1 MAGQDVFQE
10 ALALVSRGEKAALS
24 TIVSSKGSLP
34 MSKKAKML
42 VRADGEMVGTVGGGC
57 LEADVWAE
65 ARQVME
71 AGVPTLQKFILT
83 EKHAG
88 ENGLNC
94 GGNVEIFT
102 EPLLPGR
109 ADEMLDAIARVRKA
123 RGSAVLATLVSG
135 GEQIGAK
142 LLIHPD
148 GRSAGGLGHAKAE
161 AGVRE
166 EVVGLAAIPED
177 LLEVVAIGAEPA
189 VVFLESIC
197 PEPTLF
203 LFGGGHVSFAIARI
217 AQSVG
222 FRIVVID
229 DRPMFANKARF
240 PMASET
246 LTLDMETAFD
256 HLAIDDLSYVVA
268 VTRGHQHDKP
278 IIEQAVETHAAYIG
292 MIGSRRKI
300 ALMWKELEAK
310 GIPREKLDA
319 VHAPIGLDI
328 GADTPEEIAVSVV
341 AELIQARRSRG
352 KPTHRGVS
360 LSAIRGRH
368 GEHHN
373 RRAGQSR

>member
-1 MAGQDVFQE
+1 MAGQDVFEE
-10 ALALVSRGEKAALS
+10 ALALVMQGEKAALS

-42 VRADGEMVGTVGGGC
+42 VRSDGKIVGTVGGGC

-71 AGVPTLQKFILT
+71 NEAPSLQKFILT

-109 ADEMLDAIARVRKA
+109 VEEMLEEIAQVRKK

-135 GEQIGAK
+135 GGQVGAK
-142 LLIHPD
+142 LLVHPD
-148 GRSAGGLGHAKAE
+148 GRCVGSLEHKE
-161 AGVRE
+161 ADVCVRE
-166 EVVGLAAIPED
+166 DVAALETIPEG
-177 LLEVVAIGAEPA
+177 LLKVVELGTAVDPV

-203 LFGGGHVSFAIARI
+203 LFGGGHVSFAIAQM
-217 AQSVG
+217 AHSVG

-229 DRPMFANKARF
+229 DRPMFANKERF

-246 LTLDMETAFD
+246 LTLEMETAFD
-256 HLAIDDLSYVVA
+256 HLVIDDLSYVVA

-278 IIEQAVETHAAYIG
+278 IVEQAVKTQAAYVG

-310 GIPREKLDA
+310 GISRETLDA
-319 VHAPIGLDI
+319 VYAPIGLDI
-328 GADTPEEIAVSVV
+328 GADSPEEIAVSVV
-341 AELIQARRSRG
+341 AELIQVRRFQG
-352 KPTHRGVS
+352 KSQHDVRS
-360 LSAIRGRH
+360 LSVA
-368 GEHHN
+368 N
-373 RRAGQSR
+373 

>member
-1 MAGQDVFQE
+1 MQDVFAE
-10 ALALVSRGEKAALS
+10 ALELIGSGERAALS

-42 VRADGEMVGTVGGGC
+42 VRPDGKIVGTVGGGC

-71 AGVPTLQKFILT
+71 TGEPSLQHFILT

-102 EPLLPGR
+102 EPLYADRSEEVLR
-109 ADEMLDAIARVRKA
+109 AVAQVRA
-123 RGSAVLATLVSG
+123 ERGSGVLATLVAG
-135 GEQIGAK
+135 GDKARLSSK
-142 LLIHPD
+142 LLVLAD
-148 GRSAGGLGHAKAE
+148 RRRVGTLGYAE
-161 AGVRE
+161 ADEAV
-166 EVVGLAAIPED
+166 LADLAEMETVPED
-177 LLEVVAIGAEPA
+177 LLKVIELRVETEAGPESLK
-189 VVFLESIC
+189 VFLESIC
-197 PEPTLF
+197 PQPTLY

-217 AQSVG
+217 AATVG

-229 DRPMFANKARF
+229 DRPMFANRERF
-240 PMASET
+240 PMADET
-246 LTLDMETAFD
+246 LTLEMETAFE
-256 HLAIDDLSYVVA
+256 HLEIDDLAYIVA

-278 IIEQAVETHAAYIG
+278 VIEQAVKTDAGYIG

-310 GIPREKLDA
+310 GIPRERLEA

-328 GADTPEEIAVSVV
+328 GADSPEEIAVSVV
-341 AELIQARRSRG
+341 AELIRVRRSGG
-352 KPTHRGVS
+352 KPAHEVRS
-360 LSAIRGRH
+360 LSVPARKK
-368 GEHHN
+368 
-373 RRAGQSR
+373 APAVS

>member
-1 MAGQDVFQE
+1 MAGHDVFQE
-10 ALALVSRGEKAALS
+10 ALALIARGEKAALS

-42 VRADGEMVGTVGGGC
+42 VRPDGKMVGTVGGGC

-71 AGVPTLQKFILT
+71 TETPTLQEFILT

-135 GEQIGAK
+135 GGRIGAK
-142 LLIHPD
+142 LLLHPD

-161 AGVRE
+161 ARVRE
-166 EVVGLAAIPED
+166 KMAALEAIPED
-177 LLEVVAIGAEPA
+177 LLEVIAIGTEPV

-203 LFGGGHVSFAIARI
+203 LFGGGHVSFAIAQI

-229 DRPMFANKARF
+229 DRPMFANKERF

-246 LTLDMETAFD
+246 LTLAMETAFD

-278 IIEQAVETHAAYIG
+278 VIEQAVKTDAAYIG

-300 ALMWKELEAK
+300 ALMWKDLEAK

-328 GADTPEEIAVSVV
+328 GADTPEEIAVSI
-341 AELIQARRSRG
+341 ASELIQVRRSKG
-352 KPTHRGVS
+352 KPIHRGVS
-360 LSAIRGRH
+360 LSAL
-368 GEHHN
+368 
-373 RRAGQSR
+373 

>member
-10 ALALVSRGEKAALS
+10 ALTLISQGEKAALS

-42 VRADGEMVGTVGGGC
+42 VRPDGVIIGTVGGGC

-65 ARQVME
+65 ARHVME
-71 AGVPTLQKFILT
+71 TEAPTLQKFILT

-109 ADEMLDAIARVRKA
+109 ADDMLDEIALVSKA

-135 GEQIGAK
+135 GDQVGAK
-142 LLIHPD
+142 LLVHPD
-148 GRSAGGLGHAKAE
+148 GRTVGSLGNDLAE
-161 AGVRE
+161 ACVRE
-166 EVVGLAAIPED
+166 EVAAFEAIPES
-177 LLEVVAIGAEPA
+177 LLKVIKIGTEPI

-203 LFGGGHVSFAIARI
+203 LFGGGHVSFAIAQI
-217 AQSVG
+217 AHSVG

-229 DRPMFANKARF
+229 DRPMFANKERF

-246 LTLDMETAFD
+246 LTLEMETAFD
-256 HLAIDDLSYVVA
+256 HLIIDDLSYVVA

-278 IIEQAVETHAAYIG
+278 VIEQAIDTQAAYIG

-300 ALMWKELEAK
+300 ALMWKEFEVK

-328 GADTPEEIAVSVV
+328 GADTPEEIAVSIVS
-341 AELIQARRSRG
+341 ELIRVRRSQG
-352 KPTHRGVS
+352 KPIHQGMS
-360 LSAIRGRH
+360 LS
-368 GEHHN
+368 
-373 RRAGQSR
+373 SV

>member
-1 MAGQDVFQE
+1 MASRDVFQE
-10 ALALVSRGEKAALS
+10 ALTLISQGEKAALS

-42 VRADGEMVGTVGGGC
+42 VRPDGKIIGTVGGGC

-65 ARQVME
+65 ARHVME
-71 AGVPTLQKFILT
+71 TEAPTLQKFILT

-102 EPLLPGR
+102 EPLLPDR
-109 ADEMLDAIARVRKA
+109 ADDMLAEIARVRKV

-135 GEQIGAK
+135 GDQVGAK
-142 LLIHPD
+142 LLVHPD
-148 GRSAGGLGHAKAE
+148 DRTVGSLGHDLAE
-161 AGVRE
+161 ACVRE
-166 EVVGLAAIPED
+166 EVAAFEAIPES
-177 LLEVVAIGAEPA
+177 LLKVIKIGSEPV

-203 LFGGGHVSFAIARI
+203 LFGGGHVSFAIAQI
-217 AQSVG
+217 AHSVG

-229 DRPMFANKARF
+229 DRPLFANEDRF

-246 LTLDMETAFD
+246 LTLEMETAFD
-256 HLAIDDLSYVVA
+256 HLVIDDLSYVVA

-278 IIEQAVETHAAYIG
+278 VIEQAINTQAAYIG

-300 ALMWKELEAK
+300 ALMWKEFEAK

-328 GADTPEEIAVSVV
+328 GADTPEEIAVSIVS
-341 AELIQARRSRG
+341 ELIQVRRSQG
-352 KPTHRGVS
+352 KPIHQGMS
-360 LSAIRGRH
+360 LSAL
-368 GEHHN
+368 
-373 RRAGQSR
+373 

>member
-1 MAGQDVFQE
+1 MAGQDVFEE
-10 ALALVSRGEKAALS
+10 ALSLIVRGEKAALA

-42 VRADGEMVGTVGGGC
+42 VRPDGVIVGTVGGGC

-65 ARQVME
+65 ARQVMDSE
-71 AGVPTLQKFILT
+71 APTLQKFILT

-109 ADEMLDAIARVRKA
+109 VDEILEEIARVRKK

-135 GEQIGAK
+135 GDQVGAK
-142 LLIHPD
+142 LLVHPD
-148 GRSAGGLGHAKAE
+148 GRCVGQLGHAE
-161 AGVRE
+161 ADRCVRE
-166 EVVGLAAIPED
+166 EVAALETIPEG
-177 LLEVVAIGAEPA
+177 LLKVVELGTEADP
-189 VVFLESIC
+189 VVLFLESIC

-203 LFGGGHVSFAIARI
+203 LFGGGHVSFAIAQI
-217 AQSVG
+217 ANSVG

-229 DRPMFANKARF
+229 DRPMFANKERF

-256 HLAIDDLSYVVA
+256 HLVINDLSYIVA

-278 IIEQAVETHAAYIG
+278 IIEQAVKTQAAYVG

-300 ALMWKELEAK
+300 ALMWKEFEAK
-310 GIPREKLDA
+310 GIPREALEA

-328 GADTPEEIAVSVV
+328 GADSPEEIAVSLV
-341 AELIQARRSRG
+341 AELIQVRRSQG
-352 KPTHRGVS
+352 KPVHEARS
-360 LSAIRGRH
+360 LTAV
-368 GEHHN
+368 
-373 RRAGQSR
+373 